1 MNKLNIDNLWYA
13 SQIHVLCKLIF
24 TLHFIQF
31 RWKVNAIKL
40 LVLEWVLALGM
51 FTYSVLMGNRTI
63 ITMSGLHVNTNDMS
77 LLLHQSVTLDPQAL
91 EFVIIMPII
100 LYLQTHI
107 NVFCGVLINFPG
119 YCGHTCTCA
128 FTCTYMYIITGIL

>member
-1 MNKLNIDNLWYA
+1 
-13 SQIHVLCKLIF
+13 
-24 TLHFIQF
+24 
-31 RWKVNAIKL
+31 
-40 LVLEWVLALGM
+40 M

-63 ITMSGLHVNTNDMS
+63 ITMSGLHVNTNYMS

-107 NVFCGVLINFPG
+107 NGFCGVFNQLPRLLW
-119 YCGHTCTCA
+119 
-128 FTCTYMYIITGIL
+128 TYMYMCIYLYIHVHNNWNIVMIINTHALHIDQVV